1 MMRII
6 KNLISITAV
15 AFLLYI
21 FTFYIDGEMGII
33 LLAFLVFAPL
43 VSLIFTVYGRNR
55 VKVSFDCDGYVK
67 KGSQIPVT
75 VTVEKNGSLP
85 CAFVEIKPS
94 VSAVFNKKT
103 KIYRISMLNERK
115 KNFTFNIDAV
125 TGGNGEISVESVYS
139 CGFLGFLKIK
149 VKTALPPSKSVGV
162 IPEIPDIKA
171 SSQLFRSIADV
182 VMTSDDDEENDT
194 SMMFSA
200 NTTPGYE
207 HREYVTGDP
216 LKRINW
222 KLSSKRSKLMVRL
235 DEAAASVQPMIL
247 LDLFRSGSEQS
258 EKAVIAE
265 EKLLV
270 SVLGLLSLMVR
281 QGMACSFAYYDSSGE
296 IVTES
301 VDSPDYPE
309 QLLLKILSVK
319 VIADRRINVPS
330 ENASV
335 CACVV
340 ATTDAGNGFST
351 ITDKIENHENT
362 SILGVSQDSENH
374 TDLPLWYLD
383 EDNNFKRV

>member
-1 MMRII
+1 MRII
-6 KNLISITAV
+6 KNLISVTAV
-15 AFLLYI
+15 AFLLYV

-33 LLAFLVFAPL
+33 LLAFLVFAPIISL
-43 VSLIFTVYGRNR
+43 VFTVYGRNKI
-55 VKVSFDCDGYVK
+55 KVSFDCDGYVK
-67 KGSQIPVT
+67 KGSRLSVT
-75 VTVEKNGSLP
+75 VTVEKDSGFP
-85 CAFVEIKPS
+85 CAFIDIKPS
-94 VSAVFNKKT
+94 VSEVFDKKM
-103 KIYRISMLNERK
+103 KVYRISMLNDRK
-115 KNFTFNIDAV
+115 KSFTFDVGAV
-125 TGGNGEISVESVYS
+125 TGGNGEIAVESVYS
-139 CGFLGFLKIK
+139 CGFLGF
-149 VKTALPPSKSVGV
+149 VKFKAKAGLPPPKSVGV

-171 SSQLFRSIADV
+171 SSQLFRAIADV

-207 HREYVTGDP
+207 HREYVMGDP

-247 LDLFRSGSEQS
+247 LDLFRSSSENA

-270 SVLGLLSLMVR
+270 SVFGLLTLMVK

-301 VDSPDYPE
+301 VDSPDYPL

-319 VIADRRINVPS
+319 TVTDRRISVPP

-340 ATTDAGNGFST
+340 ATTNAGNGFSSV
-351 ITDKIENHENT
+351 TDKIENHENT

>member
-1 MMRII
+1 MMRFI
-6 KNLISITAV
+6 KNLISVTAV

-43 VSLIFTVYGRNR
+43 VSLVFTVYGRNR
-55 VKVSFDCDGYVK
+55 IKVSFDCDGYVK
-67 KGSQIPVT
+67 KGNRIPVT
-75 VTVEKNGSLP
+75 VTVEKSGSMP
-85 CAFVEIKPS
+85 CAFIEIKPS
-94 VSAVFNKKT
+94 VSTVFNKKLKT
-103 KIYRISMLNERK
+103 YRISMLNEQK
-115 KNFTFNIDAV
+115 KNFTFSIDAV
-125 TGGNGEISVESVYS
+125 TGGNGEISIESVYS
-139 CGFLGFLKIK
+139 CGFLGFLKLK
-149 VKTALPPSKSVGV
+149 VKSELPPTKSVGV
-162 IPEIPDIKA
+162 IPEIPEIKA

-207 HREYVTGDP
+207 HREYVTGDS

-247 LDLFRSGSEQS
+247 LDLFRSISANS
-258 EKAVIAE
+258 EKAVIDE

-270 SVLGLLSLMVR
+270 SVFGLLSLMVR

-301 VDSPDYPE
+301 VDSPDYPS

-319 VIADRRINVPS
+319 VIAERRISVPP
-330 ENASV
+330 ENSSV

-340 ATTDAGNGFST
+340 ATTNAGDDFSS

-362 SILGVSQDSENH
+362 SILGVSQYSENH

>member
-33 LLAFLVFAPL
+33 LIAFMVVAPIISLVFT
-43 VSLIFTVYGRNR
+43 IYGRNR
-55 VKVSFDCDGYVK
+55 IKVSFDCDGYVK
-67 KGSQIPVT
+67 KGSKIPVT
-75 VTVEKNGSLP
+75 VTVEKNGGFP

-94 VSAVFNKKT
+94 VSAVFGKKT
-103 KIYRISMLNERK
+103 KTYHISMLNEKK

-125 TGGNGEISVESVYS
+125 TGGNGEISLESVYS
-139 CGFLGFLKIK
+139 CGFLGFLKLK
-149 VKTALPPSKSVGV
+149 AKSVLPPPKSVGV
-162 IPEIPDIKA
+162 IPEIPEIKA
-171 SSQLFRSIADV
+171 SSQLFRTIADV

-235 DEAAASVQPMIL
+235 DESAASVQPMIL
-247 LDLFRSGSEQS
+247 LDLFRNNSVDT
-258 EKAVIAE
+258 EKAVISE

-270 SVLGLLSLMVR
+270 SVFGLLSLMVK
-281 QGMACSFAYYDSSGE
+281 QGLACSFAYYDSSGE

-301 VDSPDYPE
+301 VDSPDYPV

-319 VIADRRINVPS
+319 VIADRRISLPPESV
-330 ENASV
+330 SV

-340 ATTDAGNGFST
+340 ATTDAGNGFSAV
-351 ITDKIENHENT
+351 IDKIENHENT
-362 SILGVSQDSENH
+362 SILGISQYSANS